1 MSEKATKQN
10 PHMHVNRDWRTIL
23 KLSLLLLLILSS
35 VGLGMTISSMEGEEE
50 ISTKLIFKL
59 ILFAVWDVLLVFGVL
74 MYTELGDKGKPP
86 ESQKETD
93 KPDDKKE

>member
-1 MSEKATKQN
+1 MSEKAIKRN
-10 PHMHVNRDWRTIL
+10 PHMHVNRAKRTIL

-35 VGLGMTISSMEGEEE
+35 VGLGMTISGMKGKEE

-74 MYTELGDKGKPP
+74 IYTQLGDKGKQP
-86 ESQKETD
+86 ESQGEAD